1 MTKQEIST
9 ITITGANGFV
19 AKNLRNFLSKNHIK
33 VIAIARKTFQK
44 HHTETVVYSKTL
56 LEKGLQNKLRNCD
69 ALVHLIG
76 IGKQSSKY
84 NFEDN
89 IDLTKNMIKT
99 CKKSGIKKIVY
110 ISGLGVT
117 KNSRSDY
124 FISKYKAEQEIIN
137 SGLDYT
143 IFRPSYIVGKKD
155 YLSKFILKQIK
166 KGIVIIPGSGKY
178 HLQPI
183 FVEDVAKIIVESIS
197 EKKFSNKIVDLVGP
211 QKISFEDFVNLFAK
225 NTSVKIQKVSLESAY
240 DEAKRNPRSVYGLE
254 SLNILVGDYTSDGK
268 QLQKL
273 SDVKLTT
280 INEFLQSSS
289 LS

>member
-89 IDLTKNMIKT
+89 VDLTKNMIKT

-143 IFRPSYIVGKKD
+143 IFRPSYIIGKKD

-183 FVEDVAKIIVESIS
+183 FVEDVAKIIVESIY
-197 EKKFSNKIVDLVGP
+197 EKKFSNKILDLVGP
-211 QKISFEDFVNLFAK
+211 EIIKFEDFVKYFVK
-225 NTSVKIQKVSLESAY
+225 NKKTKIQKINLESIYHEALHNPKSIY
-240 DEAKRNPRSVYGLE
+240 DLD
-254 SLNILVGDYTSDGK
+254 SLNLLIGDYTGNLK
-268 QLQKL
+268 QLQKT
-273 SDVKLTT
+273 SNVKLRL
-280 INEFLQSSS
+280 IKDIL
-289 LS
+289 

>member
-143 IFRPSYIVGKKD
+143 IFRPSYIIGKKD

-183 FVEDVAKIIVESIS
+183 FVEDVAKIILESIY
-197 EKKFSNKIVDLVGP
+197 EKKFSNKILDLVGP
-211 QKISFEDFVNLFAK
+211 EIIKFEDFVRYFVK
-225 NTSVKIQKVSLESAY
+225 NKKTRIQKINLESIYHDALHNPKSIY
-240 DEAKRNPRSVYGLE
+240 DLD
-254 SLNILVGDYTSDGK
+254 SLNLLIGDYTGNLK
-268 QLQKL
+268 QLQKT
-273 SDVKLTT
+273 SNVKLRT
-280 INEFLQSSS
+280 IKDIL
-289 LS
+289 

>member
-1 MTKQEIST
+1 MTRQEISA

-19 AKNLRNFLSKNHIK
+19 AKNLRKFLSKNHIK

-76 IGKQSSKY
+76 IGKQSFKY

-99 CKKSGIKKIVY
+99 CKKSGIKKIIY

-117 KNSRSDY
+117 KNSTSDY

-137 SGLDYT
+137 SGVNYT
-143 IFRPSYIVGKKD
+143 IFRPSYIIGKKD

-183 FVEDVAKIIVESIS
+183 FVEDVAKIIVESIY
-197 EKKFSNKIVDLVGP
+197 EKKFSNKILDLVGP
-211 QKISFEDFVNLFAK
+211 EIIKFEDFVRYFIK
-225 NTSVKIQKVSLESAY
+225 NKKTRIQKINLESIYHDALHNPKSIY
-240 DEAKRNPRSVYGLE
+240 DLD
-254 SLNILVGDYTSDGK
+254 SLNLLIGDYTGNLK
-268 QLQKL
+268 QLQKI
-273 SDVKLTT
+273 SNVKLRT
-280 INEFLQSSS
+280 IKDIL
-289 LS
+289 

>member
-1 MTKQEIST
+1 MTRQEIST

-89 IDLTKNMIKT
+89 VDLTKNMIKT
-99 CKKSGIKKIVY
+99 CKKSGIKKIIY

-183 FVEDVAKIIVESIS
+183 FVEDVAKIIVESIY
-197 EKKFSNKIVDLVGP
+197 EKKFSNKILDLVGP
-211 QKISFEDFVNLFAK
+211 EIIKFEDFVRYFVK
-225 NTSVKIQKVSLESAY
+225 NKKTRIQKINLESIYHDALHNPKSIY
-240 DEAKRNPRSVYGLE
+240 DLD
-254 SLNILVGDYTSDGK
+254 SLNLLIGDYTGNLK
-268 QLQKL
+268 QLQKI
-273 SDVKLTT
+273 SNVKLRP
-280 INEFLQSSS
+280 IKDIL
-289 LS
+289 

>member
-1 MTKQEIST
+1 MTRQEIST

-89 IDLTKNMIKT
+89 VDLTKNMIKT

-137 SGLDYT
+137 SGLNYT

-183 FVEDVAKIIVESIS
+183 FVEDVAKIIVESIY
-197 EKKFSNKIVDLVGP
+197 EKKFSNKILDLVGP
-211 QKISFEDFVNLFAK
+211 EIIKFEDFVKYFVK
-225 NTSVKIQKVSLESAY
+225 NKKTKIQKINLESIYHDALHNPKSIY
-240 DEAKRNPRSVYGLE
+240 DLD
-254 SLNILVGDYTSDGK
+254 SLNLLIGDYTGNLK
-268 QLQKL
+268 QLQKT
-273 SDVKLTT
+273 SNVKLRT
-280 INEFLQSSS
+280 IKDIL
-289 LS
+289 

>member
-89 IDLTKNMIKT
+89 VDLTKNMIKT

-143 IFRPSYIVGKKD
+143 IFRPSYIIGKKD

-183 FVEDVAKIIVESIS
+183 FVEDVAKIILESIY
-197 EKKFSNKIVDLVGP
+197 EKKFSNKILDLVGP
-211 QKISFEDFVNLFAK
+211 EIIKFEDFVKYFVK
-225 NTSVKIQKVSLESAY
+225 NKKTKIQKINLESIYHDALHNPKSIY
-240 DEAKRNPRSVYGLE
+240 DLD
-254 SLNILVGDYTSDGK
+254 SLNLLIGDYTGNLK
-268 QLQKL
+268 QLQKT
-273 SDVKLTT
+273 SNVKLRT
-280 INEFLQSSS
+280 IKDIL
-289 LS
+289 

>member
-1 MTKQEIST
+1 MTKPEIST
-9 ITITGANGFV
+9 IAITGANGFV

-143 IFRPSYIVGKKD
+143 IFRSSYIVGKKD

-197 EKKFSNKIVDLVGP
+197 EKKFSNKILDLVGP
-211 QKISFEDFVNLFAK
+211 EIIKFEDFVRYFVK
-225 NTSVKIQKVSLESAY
+225 NKKTKIQKINLESIYHDALHNPKSIY
-240 DEAKRNPRSVYGLE
+240 DLD
-254 SLNILVGDYTSDGK
+254 SLNLLIGDYTGNLK
-268 QLQKL
+268 QLQKT
-273 SDVKLTT
+273 SNVKLRS
-280 INEFLQSSS
+280 IKDIL
-289 LS
+289 

>member
-56 LEKGLQNKLRNCD
+56 LGKGLQNKLRNCD

-89 IDLTKNMIKT
+89 VDLTKNMIKT

-110 ISGLGVT
+110 MSGLGVT

-183 FVEDVAKIIVESIS
+183 FVEDVAKIILESIS
-197 EKKFSNKIVDLVGP
+197 EKKFSNKILDLVGP
-211 QKISFEDFVNLFAK
+211 EIIKFEDFVRYFVK
-225 NTSVKIQKVSLESAY
+225 NKKTRIQKINLESIYHEALHNPKSIY
-240 DEAKRNPRSVYGLE
+240 DLD
-254 SLNILVGDYTSDGK
+254 SLNLLIGDYTGNLK
-268 QLQKL
+268 QLQKT
-273 SDVKLTT
+273 SNVKLRP
-280 INEFLQSSS
+280 IKDIL
-289 LS
+289 

>member
-1 MTKQEIST
+1 MTKQEILT

-44 HHTETVVYSKTL
+44 HHTETAVYSKTL

-84 NFEDN
+84 NFEGN
-89 IDLTKNMIKT
+89 VDLTKNMIKT
-99 CKKSGIKKIVY
+99 CKKSGIKKIIY

-137 SGLDYT
+137 SGLNYT

-155 YLSKFILKQIK
+155 YLSKFVLKQIK

-183 FVEDVAKIIVESIS
+183 FVEDVAKIILESIS
-197 EKKFSNKIVDLVGP
+197 EKKFSNKILDLVGP
-211 QKISFEDFVNLFAK
+211 EIIKFEDFVRYFVK
-225 NTSVKIQKVSLESAY
+225 NKKIRIQKINLESIYHEALHNPKSIY
-240 DEAKRNPRSVYGLE
+240 DLD
-254 SLNILVGDYTSDGK
+254 SLNLLIGDYTGNLK
-268 QLQKL
+268 QLQKI
-273 SDVKLTT
+273 SNVKLRP
-280 INEFLQSSS
+280 IKDIL
-289 LS
+289 

>member
-1 MTKQEIST
+1 MTKPEIST
-9 ITITGANGFV
+9 IAITGANGFV

-143 IFRPSYIVGKKD
+143 IFRSSYIVGKKD

-183 FVEDVAKIIVESIS
+183 FVEDVAKIIVESIY
-197 EKKFSNKIVDLVGP
+197 EKKFSNKILDLVGP
-211 QKISFEDFVNLFAK
+211 EIIKFEDFVRYFVK
-225 NTSVKIQKVSLESAY
+225 NKKTRIQKINLESIYHEALHNPKSIY
-240 DEAKRNPRSVYGLE
+240 DLD
-254 SLNILVGDYTSDGK
+254 SLNLLIGDYTGNLK
-268 QLQKL
+268 QLQKT
-273 SDVKLTT
+273 SNVKLRP
-280 INEFLQSSS
+280 IKDIL
-289 LS
+289 

>member
-89 IDLTKNMIKT
+89 VDLTKNMIKT
-99 CKKSGIKKIVY
+99 CKKSGIKKIIY

-197 EKKFSNKIVDLVGP
+197 EKKFSNKILDLVGP
-211 QKISFEDFVNLFAK
+211 EIIKFEDFVRYFVK
-225 NTSVKIQKVSLESAY
+225 NKKTRIQKINLESIYHDALH
-240 DEAKRNPRSVYGLE
+240 NPKSVYDLD
-254 SLNILVGDYTSDGK
+254 SLNLLIGDYTGNLK
-268 QLQKL
+268 QLQKT
-273 SDVKLTT
+273 SNVKLRL
-280 INEFLQSSS
+280 IKDIL
-289 LS
+289 

>member
-143 IFRPSYIVGKKD
+143 IFRPSYIIGKKD

-197 EKKFSNKIVDLVGP
+197 EKKFSNKILDLVGP
-211 QKISFEDFVNLFAK
+211 EIIKFEDFVRYFVK
-225 NTSVKIQKVSLESAY
+225 NKKTRIQKINLESIYHDALHNPKSIY
-240 DEAKRNPRSVYGLE
+240 DLD
-254 SLNILVGDYTSDGK
+254 SLNLLIGDYTGNLK
-268 QLQKL
+268 QLQKI
-273 SDVKLTT
+273 SNVKLRT
-280 INEFLQSSS
+280 IKDIL
-289 LS
+289 

>member
-89 IDLTKNMIKT
+89 VDLTKNMIKT
-99 CKKSGIKKIVY
+99 CKKSGIKKIIY

-137 SGLDYT
+137 SGLNYT

-183 FVEDVAKIIVESIS
+183 FVEDVAKIILESIS
-197 EKKFSNKIVDLVGP
+197 EKKFSNKILDLVGP
-211 QKISFEDFVNLFAK
+211 EIIKFEDFVRYFIK
-225 NTSVKIQKVSLESAY
+225 NKKTKIQKINLESIYHDALH
-240 DEAKRNPRSVYGLE
+240 NPKSVYDLD
-254 SLNILVGDYTSDGK
+254 SLNLLIGDYTGNLK
-268 QLQKL
+268 QLQKI
-273 SDVKLTT
+273 SNVKLRP
-280 INEFLQSSS
+280 IKDIL
-289 LS
+289 

>member
-1 MTKQEIST
+1 MTRQEISA

-19 AKNLRNFLSKNHIK
+19 AKNLRKFLSKNHIK

-89 IDLTKNMIKT
+89 IELTKNMIKT
-99 CKKSGIKKIVY
+99 CKKSGIKKIIY

-117 KNSRSDY
+117 KNSTSDY

-137 SGLDYT
+137 SGLNYT

-178 HLQPI
+178 RLQPI
-183 FVEDVAKIIVESIS
+183 FVEDVAKIIVESIY
-197 EKKFSNKIVDLVGP
+197 EKKFSNKILDLVGP
-211 QKISFEDFVNLFAK
+211 EIIKFEDFVRYFVK
-225 NTSVKIQKVSLESAY
+225 NKKTRIQKINLESIYHDALHNPKSIY
-240 DEAKRNPRSVYGLE
+240 DLD
-254 SLNILVGDYTSDGK
+254 SLNLLIGDYTGNIK
-268 QLQKL
+268 QLQKT
-273 SDVKLTT
+273 SNVKLRPVKD
-280 INEFLQSSS
+280 IL
-289 LS
+289 

>member
-1 MTKQEIST
+1 MTRQEIST

-99 CKKSGIKKIVY
+99 CKKSGIKKIIY

-183 FVEDVAKIIVESIS
+183 FVEDVAKIIVESIY
-197 EKKFSNKIVDLVGP
+197 EKKFSNKILDLVGP
-211 QKISFEDFVNLFAK
+211 EIIKFEDFVRYFVK
-225 NTSVKIQKVSLESAY
+225 NKKIRIQKINLESIYHDALHNPKSIY
-240 DEAKRNPRSVYGLE
+240 DLD
-254 SLNILVGDYTSDGK
+254 SLNLLIGDYTGNLK
-268 QLQKL
+268 QLQKT
-273 SDVKLTT
+273 SNVKLRL
-280 INEFLQSSS
+280 IKDIL
-289 LS
+289 

>member
-89 IDLTKNMIKT
+89 VDLTKNMIQT

-183 FVEDVAKIIVESIS
+183 FVEDVAKIILESIY
-197 EKKFSNKIVDLVGP
+197 EKKFSNKILDLVGP
-211 QKISFEDFVNLFAK
+211 EIIKFEDFVKYFVK
-225 NTSVKIQKVSLESAY
+225 NKKTKIQKINLESIYHDALHNPKSIY
-240 DEAKRNPRSVYGLE
+240 DLD
-254 SLNILVGDYTSDGK
+254 SLNLLIGDYTGNLK
-268 QLQKL
+268 QLQKT
-273 SDVKLTT
+273 SNVKLRT
-280 INEFLQSSS
+280 IKDIL
-289 LS
+289 

>member
-89 IDLTKNMIKT
+89 VDLTKNMIKT
-99 CKKSGIKKIVY
+99 CKKSGIKKIIY

-197 EKKFSNKIVDLVGP
+197 EKKFSNKILDLVGP
-211 QKISFEDFVNLFAK
+211 EIIKFEDFVRYFVK
-225 NTSVKIQKVSLESAY
+225 NKKTRIQKINLESIYHDALHNPKSIY
-240 DEAKRNPRSVYGLE
+240 DLD
-254 SLNILVGDYTSDGK
+254 SLNLLIGDYTGNLK
-268 QLQKL
+268 QLQKT
-273 SDVKLTT
+273 SNVKLRP
-280 INEFLQSSS
+280 IKDIL
-289 LS
+289 

>member
-1 MTKQEIST
+1 MTRQEISA

-19 AKNLRNFLSKNHIK
+19 AKNLRKFLSKNHIK

-44 HHTETVVYSKTL
+44 HHTETAVYSQTL

-76 IGKQSSKY
+76 IGKQSFKY

-99 CKKSGIKKIVY
+99 CKKSGIKKIIY

-117 KNSRSDY
+117 KNSTSDY

-137 SGLDYT
+137 SGLNYT
-143 IFRPSYIVGKKD
+143 IFRPSYIIGKKD

-178 HLQPI
+178 HLHPI
-183 FVEDVAKIIVESIS
+183 FVEDVAKIIVESIY
-197 EKKFSNKIVDLVGP
+197 EKKFSNKILDLVGP
-211 QKISFEDFVNLFAK
+211 EIIKFEDFVRYFIK
-225 NTSVKIQKVSLESAY
+225 NKKTRIQKINLESIYHDALHNPKSIY
-240 DEAKRNPRSVYGLE
+240 DLD
-254 SLNILVGDYTSDGK
+254 SLNLLIGDYTGNIK
-268 QLQKL
+268 QLQKT
-273 SDVKLTT
+273 SNVKLRPVKD
-280 INEFLQSSS
+280 IL
-289 LS
+289 

>member
-56 LEKGLQNKLRNCD
+56 LGKGLQNKLRNCD

-89 IDLTKNMIKT
+89 VDLTKNMIKT

-137 SGLDYT
+137 SGLNYT

-183 FVEDVAKIIVESIS
+183 FVEDVAKIILESIY
-197 EKKFSNKIVDLVGP
+197 EKKFSNKILDLVGP
-211 QKISFEDFVNLFAK
+211 EIIKFEDFVKYFVK
-225 NTSVKIQKVSLESAY
+225 NKKTKIQKINLESIYHEALHNPKSIY
-240 DEAKRNPRSVYGLE
+240 DLD
-254 SLNILVGDYTSDGK
+254 SLNLLIGDYTGNLK
-268 QLQKL
+268 QLQKI
-273 SDVKLTT
+273 SNVKLRP
-280 INEFLQSSS
+280 IKDIL
-289 LS
+289 

>member
-1 MTKQEIST
+1 MTRQEIST

-76 IGKQSSKY
+76 IGKQSSRY

-89 IDLTKNMIKT
+89 VDLTKNMIKT

-110 ISGLGVT
+110 MSGLGVT

-183 FVEDVAKIIVESIS
+183 FVEDVAKIIVESIY
-197 EKKFSNKIVDLVGP
+197 EKKFSNKILDLVGP
-211 QKISFEDFVNLFAK
+211 EIIKFEDFVRYFVK
-225 NTSVKIQKVSLESAY
+225 NKKIRIQKINLESIYHDALH
-240 DEAKRNPRSVYGLE
+240 NPKSVYDLD
-254 SLNILVGDYTSDGK
+254 SLNLLIGDYTGNLK
-268 QLQKL
+268 QLQKT
-273 SDVKLTT
+273 SNVKLRL
-280 INEFLQSSS
+280 IKDIL
-289 LS
+289 

>member
-89 IDLTKNMIKT
+89 VDLTKNMIQT

-183 FVEDVAKIIVESIS
+183 FVEDVAKIILESIS
-197 EKKFSNKIVDLVGP
+197 EKKFSNKILDLVGP
-211 QKISFEDFVNLFAK
+211 EIIKFEDFVKYFVK
-225 NTSVKIQKVSLESAY
+225 NKKTKIQKINLESIYHDALHNPKSIY
-240 DEAKRNPRSVYGLE
+240 DLD
-254 SLNILVGDYTSDGK
+254 SLNLLIGDYTGNLK
-268 QLQKL
+268 QLQKT
-273 SDVKLTT
+273 SNVKLRT
-280 INEFLQSSS
+280 IKDIL
-289 LS
+289 

>member
-1 MTKQEIST
+1 MTRQEISA

-19 AKNLRNFLSKNHIK
+19 AKNLRKFLSKNHIK

-76 IGKQSSKY
+76 IGKQSFKY

-99 CKKSGIKKIVY
+99 CKKSGIKKIIY

-117 KNSRSDY
+117 KNSTSDY

-137 SGLDYT
+137 SGLNYT
-143 IFRPSYIVGKKD
+143 IFRPSYIIGKKD

-183 FVEDVAKIIVESIS
+183 FVEDVAKIIVESIY
-197 EKKFSNKIVDLVGP
+197 EKKFSNKILDLVGP
-211 QKISFEDFVNLFAK
+211 EIIKFEDFVRYFVK
-225 NTSVKIQKVSLESAY
+225 NKKTRIQKINLESIYHDALHNPKSIY
-240 DEAKRNPRSVYGLE
+240 DLD
-254 SLNILVGDYTSDGK
+254 SLNLLIGDYTGNLK
-268 QLQKL
+268 QLQKI
-273 SDVKLTT
+273 SNVKLRT
-280 INEFLQSSS
+280 IKDIL
-289 LS
+289 

>member
-56 LEKGLQNKLRNCD
+56 LEKGLHNKLRNCD

-89 IDLTKNMIKT
+89 VDLTKNMIKT

-155 YLSKFILKQIK
+155 YLSKFILKQIE

-197 EKKFSNKIVDLVGP
+197 EKKFSNKILDLVGP
-211 QKISFEDFVNLFAK
+211 EIIKFEDFVRYFVK
-225 NTSVKIQKVSLESAY
+225 NKKTKIQKINLESIYHDALH
-240 DEAKRNPRSVYGLE
+240 NPKSVYDLD
-254 SLNILVGDYTSDGK
+254 SLNLLIGDYTGNLK
-268 QLQKL
+268 QLQKT
-273 SDVKLTT
+273 SNVKLRL
-280 INEFLQSSS
+280 IKDIL
-289 LS
+289 

>member
-44 HHTETVVYSKTL
+44 HHTETAVYSKTL

-89 IDLTKNMIKT
+89 VDLTKNMIKT
-99 CKKSGIKKIVY
+99 CKKSGIKKIIY

-183 FVEDVAKIIVESIS
+183 FVEDVAKIILESIY
-197 EKKFSNKIVDLVGP
+197 EKKFSNKILDLVGP
-211 QKISFEDFVNLFAK
+211 EIIKFEDFVKYFVK
-225 NTSVKIQKVSLESAY
+225 NKKTKIQKINLESIYHEALHNPKSIY
-240 DEAKRNPRSVYGLE
+240 DLD
-254 SLNILVGDYTSDGK
+254 SLNLLIGDYTGNLK
-268 QLQKL
+268 QLQKT
-273 SDVKLTT
+273 SNVKLRP
-280 INEFLQSSS
+280 IKDIL
-289 LS
+289 

>member
-1 MTKQEIST
+1 MTKQEILT
-9 ITITGANGFV
+9 ISITGANGFV

-44 HHTETVVYSKTL
+44 HHTETAVYSKTL

-99 CKKSGIKKIVY
+99 CKKSGIKKIIY

-137 SGLDYT
+137 SGLNYT

-183 FVEDVAKIIVESIS
+183 FVEDVAKIILESIS
-197 EKKFSNKIVDLVGP
+197 EKKFSNKILDLVGP
-211 QKISFEDFVNLFAK
+211 EIIKFEDFVRYFVK
-225 NTSVKIQKVSLESAY
+225 NKKTRIQKINLESIYHEALHNPKSIY
-240 DEAKRNPRSVYGLE
+240 DLD
-254 SLNILVGDYTSDGK
+254 SLNLLIGDYTGNLK
-268 QLQKL
+268 QLQKT
-273 SDVKLTT
+273 SNVKLRP
-280 INEFLQSSS
+280 IKDIL
-289 LS
+289 

>member
-1 MTKQEIST
+1 MTRQEIST

-44 HHTETVVYSKTL
+44 HHTETAVYSKTL

-197 EKKFSNKIVDLVGP
+197 EKKFSNKILDLVGP
-211 QKISFEDFVNLFAK
+211 EIIKFEDFVRYFVK
-225 NTSVKIQKVSLESAY
+225 NKKTKIQKINLESIYHDALHNPKSIY
-240 DEAKRNPRSVYGLE
+240 DLDN
-254 SLNILVGDYTSDGK
+254 LNLLIGDYTGNLK
-268 QLQKL
+268 QLQKT
-273 SDVKLTT
+273 SNVKLRL
-280 INEFLQSSS
+280 IKDIL
-289 LS
+289 

>member
-44 HHTETVVYSKTL
+44 HHTETMVYSKTL

-89 IDLTKNMIKT
+89 IDLTKNMIQT

-183 FVEDVAKIIVESIS
+183 FVEDVAKIILESIS
-197 EKKFSNKIVDLVGP
+197 EKKFSNKILDLVGP
-211 QKISFEDFVNLFAK
+211 EIIKFEDFVKYFVK
-225 NTSVKIQKVSLESAY
+225 NKKTKIQKINLESIYHDALHNPKSIY
-240 DEAKRNPRSVYGLE
+240 DLD
-254 SLNILVGDYTSDGK
+254 SLNLLIGDYTGNLK
-268 QLQKL
+268 QLQKT
-273 SDVKLTT
+273 SNVKLRT
-280 INEFLQSSS
+280 IKDIL
-289 LS
+289 

>member
-143 IFRPSYIVGKKD
+143 IFRSSYIVGKKD

-183 FVEDVAKIIVESIS
+183 FVEDVAKIIVESIY
-197 EKKFSNKIVDLVGP
+197 EKKFSNKILDLVGP
-211 QKISFEDFVNLFAK
+211 EIIKFEDFVKYFVK
-225 NTSVKIQKVSLESAY
+225 NKKTKIQKINLESIYHDALHNPKSIY
-240 DEAKRNPRSVYGLE
+240 DLD
-254 SLNILVGDYTSDGK
+254 SLNLLIGDYTGNLK
-268 QLQKL
+268 QLQKT
-273 SDVKLTT
+273 SNVKLRL
-280 INEFLQSSS
+280 IKDIL
-289 LS
+289 

>member
-1 MTKQEIST
+1 MTRQEIST

-44 HHTETVVYSKTL
+44 HHTETAVYSKTL

-89 IDLTKNMIKT
+89 VDLTKNMIKT
-99 CKKSGIKKIVY
+99 CKKSGIKKIIY

-183 FVEDVAKIIVESIS
+183 FVEDVAKIIVESIY
-197 EKKFSNKIVDLVGP
+197 EKKFSNKILDLVGP
-211 QKISFEDFVNLFAK
+211 EIIKFEDFVRYFVK
-225 NTSVKIQKVSLESAY
+225 NKKTKIQKINLESIYHEALHNPKSIY
-240 DEAKRNPRSVYGLE
+240 DLD
-254 SLNILVGDYTSDGK
+254 SLNLLIGDYTGNLK
-268 QLQKL
+268 QLQKT
-273 SDVKLTT
+273 SNVKLRP
-280 INEFLQSSS
+280 IKDIL
-289 LS
+289 

>member
-89 IDLTKNMIKT
+89 VDLTKNMIKT
-99 CKKSGIKKIVY
+99 CKKSGIKKIIY

-197 EKKFSNKIVDLVGP
+197 EKKFSNKILDLVGP
-211 QKISFEDFVNLFAK
+211 EIIKFEDFVRYFVK
-225 NTSVKIQKVSLESAY
+225 NKKTRIQKINLESIYHDALHNPKSIY
-240 DEAKRNPRSVYGLE
+240 DLD
-254 SLNILVGDYTSDGK
+254 SLNLLIGDYTGNLK
-268 QLQKL
+268 QLQKI
-273 SDVKLTT
+273 SNVKLRP
-280 INEFLQSSS
+280 IKDIL
-289 LS
+289 

>member
-89 IDLTKNMIKT
+89 VDLTKNMIKT

-197 EKKFSNKIVDLVGP
+197 EKKFSNKILDLVGP
-211 QKISFEDFVNLFAK
+211 EIIKFEDFVRYFVK
-225 NTSVKIQKVSLESAY
+225 NKKTKIQKINLESIYHDALH
-240 DEAKRNPRSVYGLE
+240 NPKSVYDLD
-254 SLNILVGDYTSDGK
+254 SLNLLIGDYTGNLK
-268 QLQKL
+268 QLQKT
-273 SDVKLTT
+273 SNVKLRL
-280 INEFLQSSS
+280 IKDIL
-289 LS
+289 

>member
-89 IDLTKNMIKT
+89 VDLTKNMIKT

-197 EKKFSNKIVDLVGP
+197 EKKFSNKILDLVGP
-211 QKISFEDFVNLFAK
+211 EIIKFEDFVKYFVK
-225 NTSVKIQKVSLESAY
+225 NKKTKIQKINLESIYHDALHNPKSIY
-240 DEAKRNPRSVYGLE
+240 DLD
-254 SLNILVGDYTSDGK
+254 SLNLLIGDYTGNLK
-268 QLQKL
+268 QLQKT
-273 SDVKLTT
+273 SNVKLRT
-280 INEFLQSSS
+280 IKDIL
-289 LS
+289 

>member
-19 AKNLRNFLSKNHIK
+19 AKNLRNLLSKNHIK

-44 HHTETVVYSKTL
+44 HHTEIVVLSETL

-89 IDLTKNMIKT
+89 VDLTKNMIKT
-99 CKKSGIKKIVY
+99 CKKSGFKKIIY

-143 IFRPSYIVGKKD
+143 IFRPSYIIGKKD

-183 FVEDVAKIIVESIS
+183 FVEDVAKIILESIS
-197 EKKFSNKIVDLVGP
+197 EKKFSNKILDLVGP
-211 QKISFEDFVNLFAK
+211 EIIKFEDFVRYFVK
-225 NTSVKIQKVSLESAY
+225 NKKTRIQKINLESIYHEALHNPKSIY
-240 DEAKRNPRSVYGLE
+240 DLD
-254 SLNILVGDYTSDGK
+254 SLNLLIGDYTGNLK
-268 QLQKL
+268 QLQKT
-273 SDVKLTT
+273 SNVKLRP
-280 INEFLQSSS
+280 IKDIL
-289 LS
+289 

>member
-1 MTKQEIST
+1 MTRQEIST

-56 LEKGLQNKLRNCD
+56 LEKGLHNKLRNCD

-89 IDLTKNMIKT
+89 VDLTKNMIKT
-99 CKKSGIKKIVY
+99 CKKSGIKKIIY

-183 FVEDVAKIIVESIS
+183 FVEDVAKIILESIY
-197 EKKFSNKIVDLVGP
+197 EKKFSNKILDLVGP
-211 QKISFEDFVNLFAK
+211 EIIKFEDFVRYFVK
-225 NTSVKIQKVSLESAY
+225 NKKIRIQKINLESIYHDALHNPKSIY
-240 DEAKRNPRSVYGLE
+240 DLD
-254 SLNILVGDYTSDGK
+254 SLNLLIGDYTGNLK
-268 QLQKL
+268 QLQKI
-273 SDVKLTT
+273 SNVKLRP
-280 INEFLQSSS
+280 IKDIL
-289 LS
+289 

>member
-183 FVEDVAKIIVESIS
+183 FVEDVAKIILESIS
-197 EKKFSNKIVDLVGP
+197 EKKFSNKILDLVGP
-211 QKISFEDFVNLFAK
+211 EIIKFEDFVKYFVK
-225 NTSVKIQKVSLESAY
+225 NKKTKIQKINLESIYHDALHNPKSIY
-240 DEAKRNPRSVYGLE
+240 DLD
-254 SLNILVGDYTSDGK
+254 SLNLLIGDYTGNLK
-268 QLQKL
+268 QLQKT
-273 SDVKLTT
+273 SNVKLRT
-280 INEFLQSSS
+280 IKDIL
-289 LS
+289 

>member
-1 MTKQEIST
+1 MTRQEIST

-89 IDLTKNMIKT
+89 VDLTKNMIKT

-183 FVEDVAKIIVESIS
+183 FVEDVAKIIVESIY
-197 EKKFSNKIVDLVGP
+197 EKKFSNKILDLVGP
-211 QKISFEDFVNLFAK
+211 EIIKFEDFVKYFVK
-225 NTSVKIQKVSLESAY
+225 NKKTKIQKINLESIYHEALHNPKSIY
-240 DEAKRNPRSVYGLE
+240 DLD
-254 SLNILVGDYTSDGK
+254 SLNLLIGDYTGNLK
-268 QLQKL
+268 QLQKI
-273 SDVKLTT
+273 SNVKLRP
-280 INEFLQSSS
+280 IKDIL
-289 LS
+289 

>member
-99 CKKSGIKKIVY
+99 CKKSGIKKIIY

-143 IFRPSYIVGKKD
+143 IFRPSYIIGKKD

-197 EKKFSNKIVDLVGP
+197 EKKFSNKILDLVGP
-211 QKISFEDFVNLFAK
+211 EIIKFEDFVKYFVK
-225 NTSVKIQKVSLESAY
+225 NKKTKIQKINLESIYHDALHNPKSIY
-240 DEAKRNPRSVYGLE
+240 DLD
-254 SLNILVGDYTSDGK
+254 SLNLLIGDYTGNLK
-268 QLQKL
+268 QLQKT
-273 SDVKLTT
+273 SNVKLRT
-280 INEFLQSSS
+280 IKDIL
-289 LS
+289 

>member
-1 MTKQEIST
+1 MTRQEIST

-89 IDLTKNMIKT
+89 VDLTKNMIKT
-99 CKKSGIKKIVY
+99 CKKSGIKKIIY

-143 IFRPSYIVGKKD
+143 IFRPSYIIGKKD

-183 FVEDVAKIIVESIS
+183 FVEDVAKIIVESIY
-197 EKKFSNKIVDLVGP
+197 EKKFSNKILDLVGP
-211 QKISFEDFVNLFAK
+211 EIIKFEDFVRYFVK
-225 NTSVKIQKVSLESAY
+225 NKKIRIQKINLESIYHDALHNPKSIY
-240 DEAKRNPRSVYGLE
+240 DLD
-254 SLNILVGDYTSDGK
+254 SLNLLIGDYTGNLK
-268 QLQKL
+268 QLQKT
-273 SDVKLTT
+273 SNVKLRL
-280 INEFLQSSS
+280 IKDIL
-289 LS
+289 

>member
-1 MTKQEIST
+1 MTRQEISA

-19 AKNLRNFLSKNHIK
+19 AKNLRKFLSKNHIK

-56 LEKGLQNKLRNCD
+56 LEKGLQKKLRNCD

-89 IDLTKNMIKT
+89 IELTKNMIKT
-99 CKKSGIKKIVY
+99 CKKSGIKKIIY

-117 KNSRSDY
+117 KNSTSDY

-137 SGLDYT
+137 SGLNYT

-178 HLQPI
+178 RLQPI
-183 FVEDVAKIIVESIS
+183 FVEDVAKIIVESIY
-197 EKKFSNKIVDLVGP
+197 EKKFSNKILDLVGP
-211 QKISFEDFVNLFAK
+211 EIIKFEDFVRYFIK
-225 NTSVKIQKVSLESAY
+225 NKKTRIQKINLESIYHDALHNPKSIY
-240 DEAKRNPRSVYGLE
+240 DLD
-254 SLNILVGDYTSDGK
+254 SLNLLIGDYTGNLK
-268 QLQKL
+268 QLQKT
-273 SDVKLTT
+273 SNVKLRPVKD
-280 INEFLQSSS
+280 IL
-289 LS
+289 

>member
-1 MTKQEIST
+1 MTRQEIST

-44 HHTETVVYSKTL
+44 HHTETAVYSKTL

-89 IDLTKNMIKT
+89 VDLTKNMIKT
-99 CKKSGIKKIVY
+99 CKKSGIKKIIY

-137 SGLDYT
+137 SGLNYT

-183 FVEDVAKIIVESIS
+183 FVEDVAKIILESIS
-197 EKKFSNKIVDLVGP
+197 EKKFSNKILDLVGP
-211 QKISFEDFVNLFAK
+211 EIIKFEDFVRYFVK
-225 NTSVKIQKVSLESAY
+225 NKKTRIQKINLESIYHDALHNPKSIY
-240 DEAKRNPRSVYGLE
+240 DLD
-254 SLNILVGDYTSDGK
+254 SLNLLIGDYTGNLK
-268 QLQKL
+268 QLQKT
-273 SDVKLTT
+273 SNVKLRT
-280 INEFLQSSS
+280 IKDIL
-289 LS
+289 